1 AAPSKNLAPG
11 IQNTGPMELRP
22 PIDANKDVKL
32 TLYRTLLSRHAP
44 PQDSA
49 TAANVAPVLALKRRG
64 LPTVLSATGHPDE
77 TRLHIG
83 RYAILRRGY
92 PWRSRRAAELSTALA
107 HSVAALKGT
116 GVLRKYPSRLKADAV
131 VNGAPK
137 ALLAPQVSLRR
148 FHRNVP
154 Q

>member
-1 AAPSKNLAPG
+1 GFHHRASRHLDGYRDPAGSAVRQLLETTQELGDSLAVVVDAAPSKNLAPG

-32 TLYRTLLSRHAP
+32 ALYRTLLSRHAP

-64 LPTVLSATGHPDE
+64 LPTGLSATGHPDE

-83 RYAILRRGY
+83 RYAIPAGVIR
-92 PWRSRRAAELSTALA
+92 
-107 HSVAALKGT
+107 
-116 GVLRKYPSRLKADAV
+116 GVLVGRPSC
-131 VNGAPK
+131 
-137 ALLAPQVSLRR
+137 LLL
-148 FHRNVP
+148 
-154 Q
+154 